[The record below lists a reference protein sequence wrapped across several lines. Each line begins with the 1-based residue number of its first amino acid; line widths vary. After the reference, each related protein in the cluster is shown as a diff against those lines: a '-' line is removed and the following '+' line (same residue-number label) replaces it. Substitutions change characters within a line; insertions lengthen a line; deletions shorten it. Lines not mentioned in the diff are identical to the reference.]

1 MSSKNPGLA
10 GVFSFFIPGLGQVYN
25 GQFTKALGFVLGS
38 LVGAALSPAI
48 VGVFIYIPLWV
59 WAIMDAYQSAQT
71 DPEHEGCAHCAGGD

>member
-1 MSSKNPGLA
+1 MNRKNPGLA

-48 VGVFIYIPLWV
+48 VGIFIYVPLWV
-59 WAIMDAYQSAQT
+59 WAIMDAYHSART
-71 DPEHEGCAHCAGGD
+71 VSGHEGCAHCAGGD